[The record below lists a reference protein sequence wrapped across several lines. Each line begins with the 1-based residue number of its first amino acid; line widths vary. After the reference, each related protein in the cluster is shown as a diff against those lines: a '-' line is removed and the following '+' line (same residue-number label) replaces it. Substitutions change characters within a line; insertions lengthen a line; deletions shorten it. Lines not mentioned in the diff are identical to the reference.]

1 MRRSPLGGTI
11 LLLAVCVLPPPA
23 AAAGLTPLSVIP
35 TESRATQPLPHG
47 APMRVQLQAAD
58 LPKLAARLGV
68 PAPNAGVVG
77 LEYTVDAASGVRAV
91 ASGRTWLEPTF
102 VIDYDDP
109 RVLAL
114 RDEYRSGFPGAPSAA
129 TLAQFVSG
137 RMQASSDQPFA
148 LASRTATLLRGDCTE
163 HAVLT
168 VALARSVGLPAQ
180 LAFGVAILPTE
191 QGYAAVGHAW
201 ALVRE
206 GDRWVMSDAALEQEP
221 VEVRYLSLGVLE
233 DEGTGYALS
242 AMDMFTRWPQRI
254 VVLGSVDPR

>member
-11 LLLAVCVLPPPA
+11 LLMAVSVLPPRLA
-23 AAAGLTPLSVIP
+23 AADLTPLSVIP

-58 LPKLAARLGV
+58 LPRLAAQLGV
-68 PAPNAGVVG
+68 PAPDAGVAG
-77 LEYTVDAASGVRAV
+77 LDYTVDAASGVRAV

>member
-11 LLLAVCVLPPPA
+11 LLMAVSVLPPRPA
-23 AAAGLTPLSVIP
+23 AADLTPLSVIP

-58 LPKLAARLGV
+58 LPRLAAQLGV
-68 PAPNAGVVG
+68 PAPDAGVAG
-77 LEYTVDAASGVRAV
+77 LDYTVDAAAGARAV

-137 RMQASSDQPFA
+137 RMRASSDQPFA
-148 LASRTATLLRGDCTE
+148 LASVLSQSFVVAPRLANRQHLAEHRVEEETHPHAFAAAALPDAI
-163 HAVLT
+163 HAVVP
-168 VALARSVGLPAQ
+168 VA
-180 LAFGVAILPTE
+180 
-191 QGYAAVGHAW
+191 AAEERQPMRPLGQ
-201 ALVRE
+201 ALVDGAEAVFEQR
-206 GDRWVMSDAALEQEP
+206 GVFARDRG
-221 VEVRYLSLGVLE
+221 LGVRLLLIRE
-233 DEGTGYALS
+233 
-242 AMDMFTRWPQRI
+242 
-254 VVLGSVDPR
+254 